1 MINRAPIVALQ
12 VVQSTIIRPPLAIAP
27 ETSQTEAR
35 VKITG
40 SDKAT
45 FSQILPKSLLP
56 TREHQQ
62 NNLAQELRSTC
73 LIVVEG
79 RAVANLV
86 SAKLSIRTAGSTIK
100 YCLAAV

>member
-12 VVQSTIIRPPLAIAP
+12 VLQSTIIRPPLAIAR

-35 VKITG
+35 DKITG

-73 LIVVEG
+73 LIVIEAG
-79 RAVANLV
+79 SSL
-86 SAKLSIRTAGSTIK
+86 SAKLSIRTAGSTIE